1 MGFLWKSPVL
11 MIGTGACHDIILSDY
26 LALSLAIPPPVKRPV
41 APCQQFVMNK
51 NRQEISIMYDNDN
64 DLVLYESIWTRKQT
78 IFNPVVN

>member
-26 LALSLAIPPPVKRPV
+26 LALSLAIPPPVKRP
-41 APCQQFVMNK
+41 CQKFVMNK

-64 DLVLYESIWTRKQT
+64 D
-78 IFNPVVN
+78 VVV